1 MGADQKSDQL
11 RSNCEDTIAAFKQA
25 TDRSLP
31 RPAPQPST
39 TGTAVAPL
47 PIPPTG
53 FMVEAAP
60 RGDLGA
66 VLVGKIVR

>member
-1 MGADQKSDQL
+1 M
-11 RSNCEDTIAAFKQA
+11 AAFKQA